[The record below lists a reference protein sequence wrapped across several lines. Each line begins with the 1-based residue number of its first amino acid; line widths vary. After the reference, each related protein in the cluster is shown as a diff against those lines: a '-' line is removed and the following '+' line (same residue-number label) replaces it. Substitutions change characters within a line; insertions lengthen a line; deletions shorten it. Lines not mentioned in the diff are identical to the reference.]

1 MYRSRTK
8 YRACTN
14 LHCFLRNT
22 PPHPPT
28 RITSPSPQLVAA
40 HTLPFMHQCT
50 VHAPTPVHAP
60 NCLPCVH
67 QTAFHAVLE
76 PVRPSA
82 SVLGV
87 RSDANTYVL
96 LHLRPRVVP
105 ALRKTRC
112 AHVYLMSVCVL
123 LCVRSAFACAGAH
136 ATPAFRA
143 HNACTCTSV
152 QGLCLHAMPCGR
164 HIQSPCACSPACL
177 LVRIPFG
184 GVCVRQVCTAHLQGT
199 PMSRTCVHCH
209 RASRCAAAR
218 RARSRAPGTGPPM
231 CGSGSQFRDFFF
243 LCGRQRPA
251 RDGAGSW
258 SARFRVPA
266 GSARFRLP
274 ASNAVATHSH
284 TQSVRTRHATAAMR
298 DHARGD
304 LSRRLIVDHRRLCA
318 PNQPPALCAG
328 PQAA

>member
-1 MYRSRTK
+1 MYHSSTK
-8 YRACTN
+8 YRSCTK
-14 LHCFLRNT
+14 LPCFLRNT

-28 RITSPSPQLVAA
+28 RIASPSPQLVAA

-136 ATPAFRA
+136 ATRA
-143 HNACTCTSV
+143 CV
-152 QGLCLHAMPCGR
+152 
-164 HIQSPCACSPACL
+164 QSPQRVHLHQHARAVSARPPCPGAGTSKARVRAALRACWCAYHSVGC
-177 LVRIPFG
+177 
-184 GVCVRQVCTAHLQGT
+184 
-199 PMSRTCVHCH
+199 
-209 RASRCAAAR
+209 ASARCALHTFKA
-218 RARSRAPGTGPPM
+218 
-231 CGSGSQFRDFFF
+231 
-243 LCGRQRPA
+243 
-251 RDGAGSW
+251 
-258 SARFRVPA
+258 
-266 GSARFRLP
+266 LP
-274 ASNAVATHSH
+274 
-284 TQSVRTRHATAAMR
+284 
-298 DHARGD
+298 
-304 LSRRLIVDHRRLCA
+304 
-318 PNQPPALCAG
+318 
-328 PQAA
+328 